1 MNIELAVVGAVLLD
15 SGKNLDELNLRPSD
29 FDDPRLTQ
37 VWSKF
42 LENYSQ
48 GIPSDTLSMI
58 AIFPKLA
65 DLFYQA
71 TSAAQSPAS
80 ASFYAKKVFEASMRR
95 QIKSTGYLL
104 LDVSNGDNPE
114 QLLELAYTKLD
125 AVAENEQ
132 TDDVVFAGES
142 FAEYFPSLGERQFHA
157 TSGLGSLDELLNGFR
172 PGGLYIIG
180 ARPAT
185 GKTVVGLQIAFGLAR
200 NANTLP
206 MGEAAGAVA
215 FHSLEMSKQE
225 LLNRLTAQVFS
236 IELDRI
242 ERGQI
247 SSVEKK
253 HIDNGR
259 AAMGRML
266 AINDRSSQS
275 VASIRRYARSIV
287 RKGIPLKG
295 IVVDYLGL
303 IADVQASG
311 RSRYEAMTLVSG
323 QMKALAK
330 DLNVPVVCLAQLNRN
345 VEGRKESAPV
355 MADLRDSGSIEQDA
369 DVVMLLHRK
378 AAMNAPDPSVLN
390 VLQVLV
396 AKNRHGQTGVLDF
409 FFEGA
414 YSRVSE
420 AKH

>member
-1 MNIELAVVGAVLLD
+1 MNIERILIGAVLLT
-15 SGKNLDELNLRPSD
+15 SGKNFDDFVLRSSD
-29 FDDPRLTQ
+29 FDDPRHAQIWGQFQKNTAEG
-37 VWSKF
+37 K
-42 LENYSQ
+42 
-48 GIPSDTLSMI
+48 PCDTISMI
-58 AIFPKLA
+58 ADLPKLA
-65 DLFYQA
+65 DLMYEA
-71 TSAAQSPAS
+71 TSLCQSPAS
-80 ASFYAKKVFEASMRR
+80 AEYYAQQVYYASMRR
-95 QIKSTGYLL
+95 QLKATGYTL
-104 LDVSNGDNPE
+104 LDVSDGDNPE
-114 QLLELAYTKLD
+114 QLLELAYQKLD

-132 TDDVVFAGES
+132 TDDVVFMGEDFS
-142 FAEYFPSLGERQFHA
+142 DYFPTLGIKQFHA
-157 TSGLGSLDELLNGFR
+157 TSGIRVLDELLNGFR

-200 NANTLP
+200 SGNTLP
-206 MGEAAGAVA
+206 TGENAGAVA
-215 FHSLEMSKQE
+215 FHSLEMSKRE
-225 LLNRLTAQVFS
+225 LLNRLTAQVFG

-242 ERGQI
+242 ERGLVSSAETKMIDSRRHEI
-247 SSVEKK
+247 S
-253 HIDNGR
+253 
-259 AAMGRML
+259 RML
-266 AINDRSSQS
+266 AINDRSNQS

-287 RKGIPLKG
+287 RKNIPLKG

-303 IADVQASG
+303 ISDVQSSG

-378 AAMNAPDPSVLN
+378 ASITAADPSVLN
-390 VLQVLV
+390 VLQVIV
-396 AKNRHGQTGVLDF
+396 AKNRHGSTGVMEF

-414 YSRVSE
+414 FSRITE
-420 AKH
+420 PKK

>member
-1 MNIELAVVGAVLLD
+1 
-15 SGKNLDELNLRPSD
+15 
-29 FDDPRLTQ
+29 
-37 VWSKF
+37 
-42 LENYSQ
+42 
-48 GIPSDTLSMI
+48 
-58 AIFPKLA
+58 
-65 DLFYQA
+65 
-71 TSAAQSPAS
+71 
-80 ASFYAKKVFEASMRR
+80 MRR

-104 LDVSNGDNPE
+104 LDVSDGDNPE

-142 FAEYFPSLGERQFHA
+142 FAEYFPSLGERQFYA
-157 TSGLGSLDELLNGFR
+157 TSGLNSLDEILNGFR
-172 PGGLYIIG
+172 PGGLYVIG
-180 ARPAT
+180 ARPAV

-200 NANTLP
+200 NAMALP
-206 MGEAAGAVA
+206 KGEATGAVA
-215 FHSLEMSKQE
+215 FHSLEMSKRE
-225 LLNRLTAQVFS
+225 LLNRLTAQVFNYP
-236 IELDRI
+236 LDRI

-247 SSVEKK
+247 NPVEKK
-253 HIDNGR
+253 HIDEGR
-259 AAMGRML
+259 AEMGRML

-275 VASIRRYARSIV
+275 VASIRRYARSII
-287 RKGIPLKG
+287 RRGIPLKG

-303 IADVQASG
+303 IADVQVSG

-323 QMKALAK
+323 AMKGLAK

-378 AAMNAPDPSVLN
+378 AAMNAPDDSVLN
-390 VLQVLV
+390 VLQIVI
-396 AKNRHGQTGVLDF
+396 AKNRHGQTGALDF

-414 YSRVSE
+414 YSRIRE
-420 AKH
+420 GGY